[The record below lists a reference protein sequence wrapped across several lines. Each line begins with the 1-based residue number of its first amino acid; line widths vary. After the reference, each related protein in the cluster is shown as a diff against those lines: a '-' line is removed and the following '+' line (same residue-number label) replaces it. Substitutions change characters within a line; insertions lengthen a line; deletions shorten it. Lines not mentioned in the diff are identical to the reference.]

1 MHKIHY
7 IRAVFD
13 IYLLL
18 LKNPHRYK
26 IYENR
31 ARNRSPASIAS
42 KRIHKGTPSPPIP
55 PKSPEVF
62 NAITLDVTVKV
73 LRPRYDG
80 STLCGSSDILATMRE
95 LISYS

>member
-1 MHKIHY
+1 MIHEICPLILLFY
-7 IRAVFD
+7 TRFS

-31 ARNRSPASIAS
+31 ARNRSPANIAS
-42 KRIHKGTPSPPIP
+42 NRIHKGTPSPPIP

-73 LRPRYDG
+73 LRPR
-80 STLCGSSDILATMRE
+80 
-95 LISYS
+95 